1 MKHCRFRTSCGG
13 VLFCQDPDYLEGLC
27 KFHYKAL
34 QAGEINENG
43 VINEQISDQ
52 IRRREIN
59 YHGIEQDDEIY
70 LEDRK

>member
-1 MKHCRFRTSCGG
+1 MKHCRFRTSLGG
-13 VLFCQDPDYLEGLC
+13 VLFCQDEVYLEGLC
-27 KFHYKAL
+27 KFHYRAL

-59 YHGIEQDDEIY
+59 FHGIPGEPTTY
-70 LEDRK
+70 LEDLT